1 MTYKQA
7 RRLDYETLCY
17 SQFVCTTA
25 LYKREPYRCLCYDS
39 EKEATTLIIFSRT
52 QSGTTV
58 TRHLRFNK
66 AGAENIIARLQND
79 FNITAEVLDEAEQE

>member
-7 RRLDYETLCY
+7 RKLDYETLCY

-39 EKEATTLIIFSRT
+39 EKETTTLIVLSRT
-52 QSGTTV
+52 QSGTTI
-58 TRHLRFNK
+58 TRHLRFK
-66 AGAENIIARLQND
+66 KPEAENIIARLKSD

>member
-7 RRLDYETLCY
+7 RRLDYETLSY

-25 LYKREPYRCLCYDS
+25 LYRREPYRCIYFTS
-39 EKEATTLIIFSRT
+39 ESETTTIIIFSRT

-66 AGAENIIARLQND
+66 AGAENIIARLQSD
-79 FNITAEVLDEAEQE
+79 FGITAEQLDDAEE

>member
-58 TRHLRFNK
+58 TRHLRFKK